1 METGEAVAESWGAM
15 EEPEEPEEVEEEEE
29 GEAEAA
35 SPEAGSAAEVR
46 RRAELMEEYRALL
59 AERERLRQ
67 ATARQQFRLREL
79 LLQRGKRPDEPP
91 RTEPDAEE
99 RYARCLAALHD
110 LRALR
115 TQEAALAERR
125 QAVRESACEEGGE
138 RAELER
144 LQAAEQRKDEMISQV
159 RLENIKLK
167 HKIEQLEA
175 RLKTQEELA
184 EGLHLIDFE
193 QLKIENQTYN
203 EKVDERNEELLKLRK
218 KVTTTVQ
225 VLTQLKEKLQFVE
238 AENQEKKVELLQIE
252 AVLAQKRDVLTKTK
266 QARDRLRADNQRLQ
280 QKCGLLGNEVL
291 LQDFENKVDAAQVL
305 NQRLE
310 NLKQHH
316 AGLTIA
322 CKGIKKKIEEAKSFL
337 SP

>member
-1 METGEAVAESWGAM
+1 MDSTGRLEASERSIREQTAGEPRGA
-15 EEPEEPEEVEEEEE
+15 
-29 GEAEAA
+29 AA
-35 SPEAGSAAEVR
+35 TRGR
-46 RRAELMEEYRALL
+46 R
-59 AERERLRQ
+59 
-67 ATARQQFRLREL
+67 
-79 LLQRGKRPDEPP
+79 P
-91 RTEPDAEE
+91 
-99 RYARCLAALHD
+99 
-110 LRALR
+110 
-115 TQEAALAERR
+115 
-125 QAVRESACEEGGE
+125 GGE

-144 LQAAEQRKDEMISQV
+144 LQAAEQRKDEEISQV

-175 RLKTQEELA
+175 RLKAQEELA

-238 AENQEKKVELLQIE
+238 AENQEKKVELLEIE

-305 NQRLE
+305 NQQLE
-310 NLKQHH
+310 NLKRHH

-322 CKGIKKKIEEAKSFL
+322 CKGFKKKIKEAKSFL
-337 SP
+337 LP

>member
-1 METGEAVAESWGAM
+1 METGEAAAESQGAM
-15 EEPEEPEEVEEEEE
+15 GEPVEPEEEEEE
-29 GEAEAA
+29 GEAEAVG
-35 SPEAGSAAEVR
+35 PETESAAEAR
-46 RRAELMEEYRALL
+46 RRTELMEEYRALL
-59 AERERLRQ
+59 VEQERLRQ

-79 LLQRGKRPDEPP
+79 LLQRGKRSDEPP

-110 LRALR
+110 LRA
-115 TQEAALAERR
+115 AAAGRR
-125 QAVRESACEEGGE
+125 RPGGE

-144 LQAAEQRKDEMISQV
+144 LQAAEQRKDEEISQV

-175 RLKTQEELA
+175 RLKAQEELA

-238 AENQEKKVELLQIE
+238 AENQEKKVELLEIE

-310 NLKQHH
+310 NLKRHH

-322 CKGIKKKIEEAKSFL
+322 CKGIKKKIKEAKSFP

>member
-1 METGEAVAESWGAM
+1 METGEAAAASQGAM
-15 EEPEEPEEVEEEEE
+15 EQPEEADEEEEE
-29 GEAEAA
+29 EEEEEKEEAEAEA
-35 SPEAGSAAEVR
+35 EAESPEAGSAAEAR
-46 RRAELMEEYRALL
+46 RRAELVEQYRALL
-59 AERERLRQ
+59 VERERLRQ

-91 RTEPDAEE
+91 PPRTEPDAEE

-110 LRALR
+110 L
-115 TQEAALAERR
+115 Q
-125 QAVRESACEEGGE
+125 GE

-144 LQAAEQRKDEMISQV
+144 LQAAEQRKDEEISQV

-175 RLKTQEELA
+175 RLKAQEELA

-238 AENQEKKVELLQIE
+238 AENQEKKVELLEIE

-305 NQRLE
+305 NQQLE
-310 NLKQHH
+310 NLKRHH

-322 CKGIKKKIEEAKSFL
+322 CKGFKKKIKEAKSFL